1 MTNLALLVVNH
12 DIVRLDIS
20 VHDALAVT
28 EVERLEQ
35 LVDIE
40 TNVVVGEPRVERPEI
55 GVVDSLKDKTGSF
68 ALIVADHIQQC
79 HYIRTTGKVL
89 QNLDLTLD
97 LLLLDRL
104 ENLDDTLLIVDNVD
118 AFENFGVLSTT

>member
-12 DIVRLDIS
+12 DVVRLDIS

-28 EVERLEQ
+28 EIERLEE

-40 TNVVVGEPRVERPEI
+40 ANIIVGEARIECPEV
-55 GVVDSLKDKTGSF
+55 GVVDSLKDQTGSF
-68 ALIVADHIQQC
+68 ALIVADHIQQRND
-79 HYIRTTGKVL
+79 IRAAGKVL

-97 LLLLDRL
+97 LLLFDRL
-104 ENLDDTLLIVDNVD
+104 ENLDDTLLIVDDVD
-118 AFENFGVLSTT
+118 TFENFGVLSTT